1 MNIVF
6 LRRVT
11 NHVRSN
17 VSIFVLSYCSTIDV
31 LSLRRGR
38 NFWMVGKF
46 SFVPRKSCMVGDLLF
61 GSISNGTPSPP
72 LSLGSWF
79 IVFSCPIQNRSRKS
93 NTLRSSY
100 AVLLTEEPLVEHDR
114 KEVSSN
120 RFFNGVLGRVGT
132 HMMIFSCSSQI
143 NPVNPMKFSA
153 GTLCFSLKEKNGW
166 LEMTRRRTGQTCNTV
181 RCTLMV

>member
-1 MNIVF
+1 M
-6 LRRVT
+6 T
-11 NHVRSN
+11 D
-17 VSIFVLSYCSTIDV
+17 IDK
-31 LSLRRGR
+31 G
-38 NFWMVGKF
+38 
-46 SFVPRKSCMVGDLLF
+46 
-61 GSISNGTPSPP
+61 
-72 LSLGSWF
+72 
-79 IVFSCPIQNRSRKS
+79 SRKS

-143 NPVNPMKFSA
+143 NPINPMKFSA